1 MDLEPRPEVEALE
14 VKAFHGAL
22 GLGEAG
28 DHRVRLVGESSDVE
42 VSVGGPEDADDEGFG
57 GGLGEGVSVE
67 DDEAGDERR
76 RELVGQEID
85 DEDARGDEEDGVGG
99 VEREAVV
106 SGEFGGNFGR

>member
-1 MDLEPRPEVEALE
+1 MEALE

-99 VEREAVV
+99 IEREAVV
-106 SGEFGGNFGR
+106 SGKFGGDFGR

>member
-1 MDLEPRPEVEALE
+1 MDLESRPEVEALE

-22 GLGEAG
+22 GFGEAG

-57 GGLGEGVSVE
+57 GGLGERVSVE

-76 RELVGQEID
+76 RELVGQEIH

-106 SGEFGGNFGR
+106 SGKFGGDFGR